1 MGRSVKKGPFVDH
14 HLVKKVGAAR
24 AASDKRPI
32 KTWSRRSTILPAFLA
47 LPIAVHNGKQHVPV
61 YISENMVAHKLGEFA
76 LTRSFKSQGTAD
88 KKLREAAAAASA
100 GGEVDELTVKTILVE
115 QAMSLKR
122 FQARAKGRG
131 NRITKRTCHIFV
143 TVADDEKK
151 KAPAKPAKK

>member
-1 MGRSVKKGPFVDH
+1 MAGPFGNAVASALCPRLEALERHGLFHEDGLHLQLVD
-14 HLVKKVGAAR
+14 VGA
-24 AASDKRPI
+24 
-32 KTWSRRSTILPAFLA
+32 
-47 LPIAVHNGKQHVPV
+47 V
-61 YISENMVAHKLGEFA
+61 
-76 LTRSFKSQGTAD
+76 
-88 KKLREAAAAASA
+88 
-100 GGEVDELTVKTILVE
+100 VDELTVKTILVE

>member
-1 MGRSVKKGPFVDH
+1 METRAMLYGVRLSAQKGRLVADQVRGLPVEKALNLKKGAH
-14 HLVKKVGAAR
+14 IIKKVLQSAIANAEHNDGA
-24 AASDKRPI
+24 D
-32 KTWSRRSTILPAFLA
+32 
-47 LPIAVHNGKQHVPV
+47 
-61 YISENMVAHKLGEFA
+61 
-76 LTRSFKSQGTAD
+76 
-88 KKLREAAAAASA
+88 
-100 GGEVDELTVKTILVE
+100 VDELKVKTILVE

>member
-1 MGRSVKKGPFVDH
+1 METTAVLKGVRLSAQKGRLVADLIRGLPVDRALNVLAFNPKKGARII
-14 HLVKKVGAAR
+14 KKVLESAIANAEHNDGA
-24 AASDKRPI
+24 D
-32 KTWSRRSTILPAFLA
+32 
-47 LPIAVHNGKQHVPV
+47 
-61 YISENMVAHKLGEFA
+61 
-76 LTRSFKSQGTAD
+76 
-88 KKLREAAAAASA
+88 
-100 GGEVDELTVKTILVE
+100 VDELTVKTILVE